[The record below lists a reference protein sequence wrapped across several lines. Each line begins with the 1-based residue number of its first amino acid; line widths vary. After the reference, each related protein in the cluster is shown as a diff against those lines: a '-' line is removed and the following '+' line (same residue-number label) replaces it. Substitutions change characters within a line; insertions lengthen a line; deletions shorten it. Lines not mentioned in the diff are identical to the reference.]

1 MQKGVAVSGE
11 AKMDIE
17 VIAVF
22 RVLNAVC

>member
-1 MQKGVAVSGE
+1 MQKEVAVSGE